1 MALEAH
7 DAKKKTA
14 ANKGKLD
21 LFPKPPMSKF
31 VKAAKFG
38 TALGGLAKN
47 LPSAAPQSQQRSGSI
62 AAALKKTANVAMEIS
77 VPTTMKKT
85 EGTGTE
91 TGDVTR

>member
-14 ANKGKLD
+14 ANKGKID

-38 TALGGLAKN
+38 TALGGLVKT
-47 LPSAAPQSQQRSGSI
+47 AAPQSQQRSGSI